1 MFSNKN
7 TYPISLMLLLALSS
21 CSYFGKKTD
30 LGFIAV
36 PKYSDKQVAYV
47 PVLPAMSG
55 LQYPVDV
62 IVGYDQLIYVADQGT
77 GEVKYYDLS
86 GGYIGKLPYKIP
98 NLQSITQDRRLDIL
112 AVGTYDT
119 TINFNGSSHRYTLA
133 AVYRLD
139 TKQTSGYGLKF
150 DTARLQRV
158 HKIVHPFYFKSTLSS
173 SDTIVRFQSVATLFD
188 NSYYVSRNGNN
199 NSTTQIGG
207 PDDAVLYFYSNDKF
221 VSPVYV
227 QTSSGLLSNY
237 FQKPKGITSVAQP
250 PQSSSVNQ
258 SGDFVY
264 TSLAPQNALKVQL
277 ISKISGDN
285 GTVYTQFYT
294 GYDTSKADGF
304 IYQGNRFSQP
314 TDVTIAGDETK
325 YLFVVDADKDSLYE
339 FNSLGLEGV
348 TPPPSSVSKKLI
360 KVSFGGRGTS
370 YLQFNHPMGV
380 AYYNKTVYVAD
391 AGNGR
396 ILRFKLTTDIQ

>member
-1 MFSNKN
+1 
-7 TYPISLMLLLALSS
+7 MLLFALSS

-47 PVLPAMSG
+47 PVLPAISG

-62 IVGYDQLIYVADQGT
+62 IVGYDQIIYVADQGT
-77 GEVKYYDLS
+77 GEIKYYDLS

-98 NLQSITQDRRLDIL
+98 NLQSITQDRRLNIL

-119 TINFNGSSHRYTLA
+119 TINFNGSSHKYTLA

-139 TKQTSGYGLKF
+139 TKQAPGYGLKF
-150 DTARLQRV
+150 DTASLQRV

-173 SDTIVRFQSVATLFD
+173 SDTLVRFQGVTTLFD

-199 NSTTQIGG
+199 NSTTQTGG
-207 PDDAVLYFYSNDKF
+207 PDDAILYFFDNDKF
-221 VSPVYV
+221 VSPVSV
-227 QTSSGLLSNY
+227 QTREGLLSNY
-237 FQKPKGITSVAQP
+237 FHKPKGITGMAQP
-250 PQSSSVNQ
+250 PQSNAVSLSEDFYFSSL
-258 SGDFVY
+258 DP
-264 TSLAPQNALKVQL
+264 ANALKVQQ
-277 ISKISGDN
+277 ITKISGDN
-285 GTVYTQFYT
+285 GTAFIQVYLP
-294 GYDTSKADGF
+294 YDSSKAEG
-304 IYQGNRFSQP
+304 YLYEPNRFLQP
-314 TDVTIAGDETK
+314 TDVTVAGDETK
-325 YLFVVDADKDSLYE
+325 YIFVVDAVKDSLYQ
-339 FNSLGLEGV
+339 FNSLGLEGA
-348 TPPPSSVSKKLI
+348 TPPVSSVSKKLI
-360 KVSFGGRGTS
+360 KVSFGGMGTS
-370 YLQFNHPMGV
+370 YVQFNHPMAV